1 MSVTQFQL
9 ESTQSISQ
17 KLFFSY
23 RIHIMKL
30 LLKGET
36 DYITFKRELNLADG
50 SLFSHLRALEQE
62 GFVTFRKEFRG
73 RKPATIYS
81 ITENYMLEVLS

>member
-1 MSVTQFQL
+1 MMQSQV
-9 ESTQSISQ
+9 ESINVP

-23 RIHIMKL
+23 RIHVMKL

-36 DYITFKRELNLADG
+36 DYNTFKREFNLADG

-62 GFVTFRKEFRG
+62 GFVR
-73 RKPATIYS
+73 IC
-81 ITENYMLEVLS
+81 IILSYVYFM